1 MAENE
6 IKILG
11 EVIKISNDY
20 LPIDELRFMKDNPRV
35 YSCIHGEPDFDNLPE
50 VVQQERIFENLK
62 KEPSVKNLKSEIKRH
77 GGLMEQI
84 LVRFDT
90 KQVIEGNSRLAVYR
104 ILHEETKDENWELIP
119 CNIVSSL
126 TDDQQIAFLN
136 QIHVKGKTKWSAYE
150 KANFA
155 YVQKER
161 LTFEKIADLFGESKM
176 TISTRIKVIETM
188 RTSGDTD
195 RSHFSYYDVLVRN
208 GDISKE
214 IKKNKDLRKVLF
226 ERIRN
231 LGDVEDPEE
240 SLDFTALELRKK
252 LPVIIQKPKVLK
264 KYIQGDPPLDL
275 DTAYQSAKI
284 SNAQQKVRESTAILD
299 GIERKDIISL
309 DRNDLNALDQD
320 LRKLVRTTDRINKIM
335 EKTNEREK

>member
-11 EVIKISNDY
+11 EVIRVSNDY
-20 LPIDELRFMKDNPRV
+20 LSIHELKFMEDNPRV

-62 KEPSVKNLKSEIKRH
+62 KEQSVKNLKSEIKRH

-126 TDDQQIAFLN
+126 TEEQQIAFLN

-155 YVQKER
+155 YVRKEKKW
-161 LTFEKIADLFGESKM
+161 TFKKIAGLFGESEM
-176 TISTRIKVIETM
+176 TIRTRVKVIETM
-188 RTSGDTD
+188 RENDDTD

-214 IKKNKDLRKVLF
+214 IKENKDLRKVLF
-226 ERIRN
+226 ERIRS
-231 LGDVEDPEE
+231 LGNVEEGE
-240 SLDFTALELRKK
+240 SPDFTALELREK

-264 KYIQGDPPLDL
+264 KYIEGKLDL
-275 DTAYQSAKI
+275 GTAYQSAEI
-284 SNAQQKVRESTAILD
+284 SNAQQKVRKATAILD
-299 GIERKDIISL
+299 GIERKDITSL
-309 DRNDLNALDQD
+309 SGNDLNALDQD
-320 LRKLVRTTDRINKIM
+320 LRKLVRTTDRINRTM
-335 EKTNEREK
+335 ERTNGREK

>member
-20 LPIDELRFMKDNPRV
+20 LPIDELKFMKDNPRV

-161 LTFEKIADLFGESKM
+161 LTPKKIADLFGESEM
-176 TISTRIKVIETM
+176 TIRTRIKVIETM
-188 RTSGDTD
+188 RTSDDTD

-208 GDISKE
+208 VDISKE
-214 IKKNKDLRKVLF
+214 IKENKDLRKVLF

-231 LGDVEDPEE
+231 LGNVEDEE
-240 SLDFTALELRKK
+240 NLDFTALELRKK

>member
-20 LPIDELRFMKDNPRV
+20 LPIDELKFMKDNPRV

-161 LTFEKIADLFGESKM
+161 LTPKKIADLFGESEM
-176 TISTRIKVIETM
+176 TIRTRIKVIETM
-188 RTSGDTD
+188 RTSDDTD

-208 GDISKE
+208 VDISKE
-214 IKKNKDLRKVLF
+214 IKENKDLRKVLF

-231 LGDVEDPEE
+231 LGNVEDEE

>member
-20 LPIDELRFMKDNPRV
+20 LPIDELKFMKDNPRV

-161 LTFEKIADLFGESKM
+161 LTPKKIADLFGESEM
-176 TISTRIKVIETM
+176 TIRTRIKVIETM
-188 RTSGDTD
+188 RTSDDTD

-208 GDISKE
+208 VDISKE
-214 IKKNKDLRKVLF
+214 IKENKGLRKVLF

-231 LGDVEDPEE
+231 LGNVEDEE
-240 SLDFTALELRKK
+240 NLDFTALELRKK

-309 DRNDLNALDQD
+309 DRNNLNALDQD

>member
-11 EVIKISNDY
+11 EVIKVSNDY
-20 LPIDELRFMKDNPRV
+20 LPIHELKFMEDNPRV

-84 LVRFDT
+84 LVRVDT

-126 TDDQQIAFLN
+126 TEEQQIAFLN

-155 YVQKER
+155 YVRKGKG
-161 LTFEKIADLFGESKM
+161 LTFKKIADLFGESEM
-176 TISTRIKVIETM
+176 TIRTRIKVIETM

-195 RSHFSYYDVLVRN
+195 RSHFSYYDVLVRH
-208 GDISKE
+208 GGISKE
-214 IKKNKDLRKVLF
+214 IKENKDLRKVLF

-231 LGDVEDPEE
+231 LGNVDGGKDP
-240 SLDFTALELRKK
+240 DFTALELRKK

-284 SNAQQKVRESTAILD
+284 SNAQQKVREATAILD
-299 GIERKDIISL
+299 GIERKDITSL
-309 DRNDLNALDQD
+309 DRSDLNALGQD
-320 LRKLVRTTDRINKIM
+320 LRKLVRITDRINGTM
-335 EKTNEREK
+335 ERTNEREK

>member
-11 EVIKISNDY
+11 EVIKVSNDY
-20 LPIDELRFMKDNPRV
+20 LPIHELKFMEDNPRV

-62 KEPSVKNLKSEIKRH
+62 KEPSVKNLRSEIEHH

-104 ILHEETKDENWELIP
+104 ILHEKTKDENWEYIP

-126 TDDQQIAFLN
+126 TEEQQIAFLN

-155 YVQKER
+155 YVRKEKKW
-161 LTFEKIADLFGESKM
+161 TFKKIAGLFGESEM
-176 TISTRIKVIETM
+176 TIRTRVKVIETM
-188 RTSGDTD
+188 RENDDTD

-208 GDISKE
+208 VDISKG
-214 IKKNKDLRKVLF
+214 IRDNNDLRKVLF
-226 ERIRN
+226 ERIRS
-231 LGDVEDPEE
+231 LGNVKKAE
-240 SLDFTALELRKK
+240 FTALELREK

-264 KYIQGDPPLDL
+264 KYIEGKLDL
-275 DTAYQSAKI
+275 DTAHQSAKI
-284 SNAQQKVRESTAILD
+284 SNAQQKVRAATAILD
-299 GIERKDIISL
+299 GIERKDITSL
-309 DRNDLNALDQD
+309 SGNDLNALDQD
-320 LRKLVRTTDRINKIM
+320 LRKLGRTTERINRTMK
-335 EKTNEREK
+335 KTNERDA

>member
-1 MAENE
+1 
-6 IKILG
+6 
-11 EVIKISNDY
+11 
-20 LPIDELRFMKDNPRV
+20 MK
-35 YSCIHGEPDFDNLPE
+35 
-50 VVQQERIFENLK
+50 
-62 KEPSVKNLKSEIKRH
+62 KR
-77 GGLMEQI
+77 
-84 LVRFDT
+84 RT
-90 KQVIEGNSRLAVYR
+90 
-104 ILHEETKDENWELIP
+104 ENWELIP

-161 LTFEKIADLFGESKM
+161 LTPKKIADLFGESEM
-176 TISTRIKVIETM
+176 TIRTRIKVIETM
-188 RTSGDTD
+188 RTSDDTN

-208 GDISKE
+208 VDISKE
-214 IKKNKDLRKVLF
+214 IKENKDLRKVLF

-231 LGDVEDPEE
+231 LGNVEDEE